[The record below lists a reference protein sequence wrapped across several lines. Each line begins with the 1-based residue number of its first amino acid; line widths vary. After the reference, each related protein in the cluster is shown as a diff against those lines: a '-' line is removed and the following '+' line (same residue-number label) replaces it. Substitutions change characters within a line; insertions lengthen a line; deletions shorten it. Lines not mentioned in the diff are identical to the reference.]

1 MSGLTG
7 KTLTIT
13 NQITVR
19 FNEVDSMGIVW
30 HGNYI
35 QYLEDSREQFGHI
48 HHIDYLSIAANGY
61 HVPVVDLNIK
71 YRKSL
76 KYGDEANVICTFL
89 DTQAA
94 KIIFQYEIYNIA
106 DQQLCATRRN
116 DTGFYQLERRVTTH
130 FSTIFSILERKIR
143 LTIRNANDE

>member
-35 QYLEDSREQFGHI
+35 QYLEDSREQFGHL

-94 KIIFQYEIYNIA
+94 QIIFQYEIYNIA
-106 DQQLCATRRN
+106 DQQLCATAETTQVFIN
-116 DTGFYQLERRVTTH
+116 LKGELQLTFPPFFQSWKEK
-130 FSTIFSILERKIR
+130 SGL
-143 LTIRNANDE
+143 L

>member
-7 KTLTIT
+7 ETLTIT

-106 DQQLCATRRN
+106 DQQLCATAETTQVFIN
-116 DTGFYQLERRVTTH
+116 LKGELQLTFPPFFQSWKEK
-130 FSTIFSILERKIR
+130 SGL
-143 LTIRNANDE
+143 L

>member
-1 MSGLTG
+1 MRPLPGWSARGAGTTCAFSDDGLIWDTEKKVTG
-7 KTLTIT
+7 
-13 NQITVR
+13 
-19 FNEVDSMGIVW
+19 
-30 HGNYI
+30 
-35 QYLEDSREQFGHI
+35 
-48 HHIDYLSIAANGY
+48 IAANGY

-106 DQQLCATRRN
+106 DQQLCATAETTQVFIN
-116 DTGFYQLERRVTTH
+116 LKGELQLTFPPFFQSWKEK
-130 FSTIFSILERKIR
+130 SGL
-143 LTIRNANDE
+143 L